1 MQKYVFLIFGTV
13 FGFILSRAGATT
25 YDFYAKLFLF
35 QDMQLLWVIAVAGA
49 VGIVGIKLLKSQNQ
63 HALLNKEPIRFEG
76 KPYKSSLIP
85 GSLIFGLGWGLAAAC
100 PGTVLAMFGEGKMGA
115 AFTILGILVGTYL
128 HGLQTTK
135 MQEFQSKRSSGEP
148 VIQKRTESVK
158 S

>member
-1 MQKYVFLIFGTV
+1 MLKYAFLIFGTV

-49 VGIVGIKLLKSQNQ
+49 VGIIGFKILKGKDR
-63 HALLNKEPIRFEG
+63 ALLSNEPLQFDG
-76 KPYKSSLIP
+76 KPYKTSLIP

-115 AFTILGILVGTYL
+115 AFTIFGILVGTYL
-128 HGLQTTK
+128 HGLQSTK
-135 MQEFQSKRSSGEP
+135 VQESHSKRSSGEP
-148 VIQKRTESVK
+148 VVETSMKL
-158 S
+158 